1 MIYTTPLEAPTADQW
16 FVDSLQLQQFVAI
29 ARELSLHTAEH
40 ADTLHTLQPY
50 FSELLKTEGWLPS
63 NFAQPNLDSNMGGG
77 IGQWLLYR
85 SQDHSLT
92 IFSLVIPPGSSTP
105 IYDHQSWGLV
115 GLYKGKQ
122 EKTVY
127 QRVDQ
132 GNIPGHAQ
140 LEVVAVQQLKAGDIY
155 QLLPADNDIHTV
167 KTTTQFAPSIS
178 IHVLSNDMGCSWR
191 HKYNPEAESV
201 RSFRS
206 GYANISCKS

>member
-1 MIYTTPLEAPTADQW
+1 MIYTTPLEASTADQW
-16 FVDSLQLQQFVAI
+16 FIDSPELLQFVAI
-29 ARELSLHTAEH
+29 AREISLHKTEQ
-40 ADTLHTLQPY
+40 ADTLCTLEPY
-50 FSELLKTEGWLPS
+50 FSQLLKTEGWLPS
-63 NFAQPNLDSNMGGG
+63 NFAQPNLDSNIGGG

-85 SQDHSLT
+85 SQDSSLT
-92 IFSLVIPPGSSTP
+92 IFSLVIPPGASTP

-140 LEVVAVQQLKAGDIY
+140 LEVLAVRQLKAGDIY
-155 QLLPADNDIHTV
+155 QFLPPDNDIHTV
-167 KTTTQFAPSIS
+167 KTTTQFAPSVS

-191 HKYNPEAESV
+191 HQYNPETETV

-206 GYANISCKS
+206 GYANIFCKS